1 MKKASPKSSKEAL
14 RLQFHTIRAQI
25 ASPRRHDASI
35 QLLNLLYLKGM
46 VASFA
51 SFGDEI
57 DLWRLNEELARQG
70 RLLLPK
76 VVGQEL
82 HFCPVAQLKDLK
94 LSAWGIL
101 EPTAQSYAG
110 MIDAILV
117 PGLAFDRNGHR
128 LGYGKG
134 YYDRFLN
141 TFNGQKIGVGFKEQM
156 TDSLPAE
163 AHDVAVSIC
172 SF

>member
-1 MKKASPKSSKEAL
+1 MKKASPKLIKDDL
-14 RLQFHTIRAQI
+14 RLHFRALRAQI
-25 ASPRRHDASI
+25 PFKRRCEASA
-35 QLLNLLYLKGM
+35 QLLELLHLKGM

-57 DLWRLNEELARQG
+57 DLWPINEGLAQEG

-76 VVGQEL
+76 IVGQEL
-82 HFCPVAQLKDLK
+82 LFCSVAQLKDLK

-163 AHDVAVSIC
+163 AHDVAVSPYVV
-172 SF
+172 